1 MDIAGSSCRRRF
13 FVFCLVLV
21 VLPSYASSSLEEVV
35 VTAARDNLLA
45 SNHAVQKVSVTKV
58 QLEREHALD
67 LKEGLKTVPGVLIK
81 DIRGKE
87 GSQAWIQGIA
97 GNRVLIAINGEPVSP
112 STGSTVDLTQ
122 IAVGNIKKIEVIKG
136 ASSVLYGSQ
145 AMGGVINVITAK
157 PQAGFHGGLRADVGS
172 YGKQN
177 IDGKSYGLSRKRTNA
192 NISYANDWFYIEGT
206 MNARFSDGFKQ
217 NYQLW
222 PQQGA
227 DGYRI
232 NSTVLLGL
240 TPTDNSEYSIRHED
254 YQQQDHTRLAQSKA
268 GKKRYINKQDDAKR
282 QSTHLRGRWFYQQGD
297 VSLSALSES
306 YENTSKP
313 NNDAFVRVFTAP
325 LEKLSLQWN
334 HQINDNHVLSLGSSY
349 FTESLK
355 ETKNSQGVITD
366 ELGGKK
372 SRDNVDFYIQHDW
385 QLGKFQ
391 ITPGLRWQKDSDFG
405 DQSVFALNT
414 QYAISDSLSL
424 RASFGQGY
432 RVPNLKER
440 WFVFDHSHLGYQVL
454 GNADLTP
461 EKSDSYQL
469 SMAWQATQTLRL
481 NVGLFYHAL
490 DNLIVEDAYL
500 ETLSNG
506 VVVYQYQNIQQAA
519 ISGAELG
526 LDWQSVSGFGINGSY
541 TYLDGEDK
549 KTSQRLKDKP
559 RHQVKSKFSYD
570 HGVGLNLSLIYSWQS
585 QHQAALSDQQSPAW
599 AQWDFKVSQALG
611 KNFSLYGGVDNITN
625 TQRDFTKPEDQKPVA
640 GRLVYLGFE
649 LHY

>member
-1 MDIAGSSCRRRF
+1 MDIEGSSCRRRF

-192 NISYANDWFYIEGT
+192 NISYANDWFYVEGT
-206 MNARFSDGFKQ
+206 VNARFSDGFKQ
-217 NYQLW
+217 DYQLW

-325 LEKLSLQWN
+325 LEKLSLQWS

-385 QLGKFQ
+385 RFWRSK
-391 ITPGLRWQKDSDFG
+391 
-405 DQSVFALNT
+405 
-414 QYAISDSLSL
+414 
-424 RASFGQGY
+424 
-432 RVPNLKER
+432 RVC
-440 WFVFDHSHLGYQVL
+440 
-454 GNADLTP
+454 
-461 EKSDSYQL
+461 
-469 SMAWQATQTLRL
+469 
-481 NVGLFYHAL
+481 
-490 DNLIVEDAYL
+490 
-500 ETLSNG
+500 
-506 VVVYQYQNIQQAA
+506 
-519 ISGAELG
+519 
-526 LDWQSVSGFGINGSY
+526 
-541 TYLDGEDK
+541 
-549 KTSQRLKDKP
+549 
-559 RHQVKSKFSYD
+559 
-570 HGVGLNLSLIYSWQS
+570 
-585 QHQAALSDQQSPAW
+585 
-599 AQWDFKVSQALG
+599 FK
-611 KNFSLYGGVDNITN
+611 YPI
-625 TQRDFTKPEDQKPVA
+625 R
-640 GRLVYLGFE
+640 Y
-649 LHY
+649 